1 MPTSQPMAAAVV
13 ARMRGGKAW
22 SRVPFDAPIASRL
35 VFSPMATSPG
45 SALLRALHQETID
58 AALLLAGKDLVAGLG
73 LEGLDVGDRPGI
85 GGQHL
90 HDFPH
95 LNPLEGLGELD
106 DGEGAEEPLA
116 VESLL
121 DFHCFRHSHLR

>member
-13 ARMRGGKAW
+13 ARMRGGEAW
-22 SRVPFDAPIASRL
+22 SRVPLAATIASRL
-35 VFSPMATSPG
+35 VFSPMATPLLG
-45 SALLRALHQETID
+45 ALYQEPID
-58 AALLLAGKDLVAGLG
+58 AGLLLAGEDLVAGLG

-85 GGQHL
+85 GGQHF

-95 LNPLEGLGELD
+95 LNPLDGLGELD
-106 DGEGAEEPLA
+106 DGKGAKESLT

-121 DFHCFRHSHLR
+121 DFHCFRHGHLR